1 MTGGKDNLRGAV
13 LMTAAMAGFAVE
25 DMALK
30 AAGRELPVGQM
41 LIAFGAVGLLVFHTL
56 IRRRGDRLIR
66 AETFC
71 RPVLIRAGFE
81 VTGRM
86 FYTFAI
92 VLVPLSLAS
101 AILQAAPLVV
111 VAGAAILF
119 GERVGWRRWLAIG
132 AGFAGVMLILRPG
145 AAGFDALALL
155 AVLGMLGF
163 AGRDLAT
170 RAAPRSLPALHLNA
184 YGFGMLIPTGAL
196 MLLATGTAPVEPSWP
211 ALAALGLA
219 IGAGILAYTA
229 LTAAMRTG
237 EVSAVTPFRYTRLL
251 FGLGLGAAVFGE
263 RPDALMLVGCAVVVL
278 AGVYALVARNGSS
291 G

>member
-1 MTGGKDNLRGAV
+1 MSPENLRGAA
-13 LMTAAMAGFAVE
+13 LMTASMAGFAIE

-30 AAGRELPVGQM
+30 AAGREVPVGQM
-41 LIAFGAVGLLVFHTL
+41 LIALGAVGLLVFHAL
-56 IRRRGDRLIR
+56 IRRQGDRLIR
-66 AETFC
+66 PETLS
-71 RPVLIRAGFE
+71 RAVLIRAGFE
-81 VTGRM
+81 VAGRL
-86 FYTFAI
+86 FYTLAI

-111 VAGAAILF
+111 VAGAAVLF
-119 GERVGWRRWLAIG
+119 GEQVGWRRWLAIG
-132 AGFAGVMLILRPG
+132 AGFAGVLVILRPG
-145 AAGFDALALL
+145 VAGFDALALL

-184 YGFGMLIPTGAL
+184 YGFAMLIPTGAL
-196 MLLATGTAPVEPSWP
+196 MLAIGGTAPVEPSWP
-211 ALAALGLA
+211 ALATLA
-219 IGAGILAYTA
+219 VGIGAGIAGYAA
-229 LTAAMRTG
+229 LTAAMRVG
-237 EVSAVTPFRYTRLL
+237 DVAAVTPFRYTRLL
-251 FGLGLGAAVFGE
+251 FGLALGAAVFGE